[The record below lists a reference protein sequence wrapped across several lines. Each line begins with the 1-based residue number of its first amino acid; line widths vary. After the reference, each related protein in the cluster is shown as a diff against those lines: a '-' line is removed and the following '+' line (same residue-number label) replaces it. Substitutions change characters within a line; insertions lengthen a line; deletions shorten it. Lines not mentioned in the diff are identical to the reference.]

1 MLYFNAQY
9 VSIQVFGSGG
19 SANLTTATL
28 TPKASTYTYS
38 PSSSYDGYSSVTV
51 QGDSNLISSNIVSRK
66 SIFGVNGSYS
76 PIPLIEH
83 EMAKF
88 TAYCSIE
95 SGTRGKAWYISGTI
109 PEKDDNSVSVDLNK
123 VAAVAIW
130 TDAIP
135 NNGYNVQFFHHNI
148 VESISSSQI
157 KFFSYPYITINKTD
171 ETYYSKVYFS
181 ICM

>member
-1 MLYFNAQY
+1 M
-9 VSIQVFGSGG
+9 SIQVFGSGG
-19 SANLTTATL
+19 SANLTTITI
-28 TPKASTYTYS
+28 TPKASTQTYS
-38 PSSSYDGYSSVTV
+38 PSSFYDGYSSVTV
-51 QGDSNLISSNIVSRK
+51 NGDSNLVSSNIVSRK
-66 SIFGVNGSYS
+66 SIFGVSGSYS
-76 PIPLIEH
+76 SIPLIEH

-130 TDAIP
+130 TSAIP
-135 NNGYNVQFFHHNI
+135 NNGYNLEFFHHNI

-157 KFFSYPYITINKTD
+157 KFFSYPYITISKTGARD
-171 ETYYSKVYFS
+171 YSQVYFNMC
-181 ICM
+181 I